1 MEKLYKNWMMLLP
14 IYQQGFRVFTSRYVF
29 GWHSVLQSVE
39 IFLEIIKFSNEYSEK
54 LQSRV
59 QKEKELIIL
68 AWKVKELTEL
78 NENGRQL
85 YTDASSL
92 AKKLEKNII
101 YGGKTISHLS

>member
-1 MEKLYKNWMMLLP
+1 M
-14 IYQQGFRVFTSRYVF
+14 G
-29 GWHSVLQSVE
+29 GAVLQPVV
-39 IFLEIIKFSNEYSEK
+39 IYFLEIIKFSNEYSEK

-85 YTDASSL
+85 YRDAISL
-92 AKKLEKNII
+92 AKKLKENIMCR
-101 YGGKTISHLS
+101 GKTIFRLI